1 MIRCELIRL
10 HFERMEKGAKKLN
23 IFIKTKI
30 DLMELSSQLT
40 KTLQFLSLN
49 HKEVDLDVT

>member
-30 DLMELSSQLT
+30 D
-40 KTLQFLSLN
+40 FHSLN
-49 HKEVDLDVT
+49 QNSTVFIIEP